1 MKQENPGLWNRA
13 KMCSLADLAG
23 RFVLSVYVRVAC
35 DLAKEN
41 EKHYRQAKG
50 KQPSQIPPDLCP
62 VNHFAFLEYP
72 RFTFDA
78 TPVLK

>member
-1 MKQENPGLWNRA
+1 MKQENSGLWNRA

-41 EKHYRQAKG
+41 KKHCRQAKG
-50 KQPSQIPPDLCP
+50 KQPRQIPSDLCP
-62 VNHFAFLEYP
+62 VNHSPF
-72 RFTFDA
+72 R
-78 TPVLK
+78 VS